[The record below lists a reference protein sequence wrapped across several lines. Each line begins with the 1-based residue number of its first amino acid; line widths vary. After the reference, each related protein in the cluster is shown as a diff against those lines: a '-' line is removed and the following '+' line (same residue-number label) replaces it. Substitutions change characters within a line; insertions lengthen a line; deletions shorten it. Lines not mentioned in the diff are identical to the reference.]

1 MEDDVRNQLKTK
13 STIMKQY
20 PAAVLNGYLP
30 YQHLT
35 ISTILYQ
42 GGAPKPWAAL
52 QTMQVWQTVSSSR
65 QRARNAE
72 RITKKPL
79 GHAVGDRWWCG

>member
-13 STIMKQY
+13 S
-20 PAAVLNGYLP
+20 
-30 YQHLT
+30 

-79 GHAVGDRWWCG
+79 GHAVGTGGGVARVQRTALLVEPC